1 MKPPEFHDTTDP
13 VVANTWIKEMEKA
26 FELVQLGEDQK
37 TVYASYF
44 LKGDVIFW
52 WETVQ
57 ALEGNRIV
65 TWNRFKELF
74 LEKYFPKYMQTQME
88 LKFLELKQG
97 NMSVLEYE
105 KKFTELSR
113 FVNKYVHTDEEK
125 AQRFQQGLEPWIRS
139 RVSMFEINNYSGVV
153 QKAAIIENDG
163 VQARKNRENKKRKGQ
178 FRGPRNEEGSPPK
191 GSVKRIGFHKGGNF
205 QKRNDGNK
213 KQGNK
218 PHNRGQEGGNQPQRV
233 ECKHCGKMHLGICNK
248 LNMTCFKCNQKGHL
262 ANECK
267 NPKAGVTCFKCGK
280 IGHMARD
287 CKSSGPVK
295 NMMGVATASTA
306 VPT

>member
-1 MKPPEFHDTTDP
+1 MPPKKSKTSSSTSTNPDILRLLQALQQQTNAIAQQQIALQQQLNQQHQNQQHQDQQNHDQQQDQDQNRQEPPNPPQPVVSFKTFQSVKPPEFHDTTDP

-125 AQRFQQGLEPWIRS
+125 AQRF
-139 RVSMFEINNYSGVV
+139 
-153 QKAAIIENDG
+153 
-163 VQARKNRENKKRKGQ
+163 
-178 FRGPRNEEGSPPK
+178 
-191 GSVKRIGFHKGGNF
+191 
-205 QKRNDGNK
+205 
-213 KQGNK
+213 
-218 PHNRGQEGGNQPQRV
+218 
-233 ECKHCGKMHLGICNK
+233 
-248 LNMTCFKCNQKGHL
+248 
-262 ANECK
+262 
-267 NPKAGVTCFKCGK
+267 
-280 IGHMARD
+280 
-287 CKSSGPVK
+287 
-295 NMMGVATASTA
+295 
-306 VPT
+306 